1 MINSD
6 RRSANLHN
14 KVTYCFLPDTNFL
27 ISKLKTSL
35 LLVIFLVSLGFFAEA
50 QEKWDLGTFVKT
62 KENPIVKADS
72 SLEFFCP
79 VKKVVVKWQKAD
91 VFNPAAIVKDGKVY
105 LFTRSEDNPKAI
117 LGGRTSRIGLAVSED
132 GIHFKNFKEP
142 VLYPDNDEFNQYDYP
157 GGCED
162 PRIVETAEG
171 LYVIAYTSWNYKVP
185 RLSIAISKDLF
196 HWQKKGPALAKAY
209 NGKFLDLASKSA
221 AIITKMVN
229 NRPIAVK
236 IKGKYWMYW
245 GEQFVNLAWS
255 DNLWDWYPL
264 LDEKGGLKKVMTTRP
279 GKFDSALTECGPPA
293 LMTDK
298 GILLLY
304 NGKNATNENA
314 SSTLPKGSY
323 SVGEVLF
330 DLNNPEK
337 ILHRTDNYILK
348 PTLPHEMTGQYA
360 AGTTFSEGLVFF
372 NKKWFLYYGTA
383 DSFVGLA
390 VSQNE

>member
-1 MINSD
+1 MVNTGV
-6 RRSANLHN
+6 RSAGGQN
-14 KVTYCFLPDTNFL
+14 KTNWLSPNCFRRILKINAGLVLVLFL
-27 ISKLKTSL
+27 LASGYLSQ
-35 LLVIFLVSLGFFAEA
+35 A
-50 QEKWDLGTFVKT
+50 QGKWDLGTFVKT

-72 SLEFFCP
+72 TLTFFCP
-79 VKKVVVKWQKAD
+79 VKKELVKWQKAD

-142 VLYPDNDEFNQYDYP
+142 VLFPDNDEFNKYDYP

-196 HWQKKGPALAKAY
+196 HWQKKGPALAKAS

-221 AIITKMVN
+221 SIITKMVN
-229 NRPIAVK
+229 GRPIVAK
-236 IKGKYWMYW
+236 INGKYWMYW
-245 GEQFVNLAWS
+245 GEHFVNLAWS
-255 DNLWDWYPL
+255 DNLCDWNPL
-264 LDEKGGLKKVMTTRP
+264 LDKNGDLKKIMTTRP
-279 GKFDSALTECGPPA
+279 GKFDSDLTECGPPA

-304 NGKNATNENA
+304 NGKNAVNENA
-314 SSTLPKGSY
+314 TSTLPKGTY

-330 DLNNPEK
+330 DLNDPEK
-337 ILHRTDNYILK
+337 IIHRTDSYILK

-372 NKKWFLYYGTA
+372 KNKWFLYYGTA

-390 VSQNE
+390 VSENK

>member
-1 MINSD
+1 MVNTGVQSVGGQNKTNWLLPNCFRRILKIN
-6 RRSANLHN
+6 AGL
-14 KVTYCFLPDTNFL
+14 V
-27 ISKLKTSL
+27 
-35 LLVIFLVSLGFFAEA
+35 LVIFLVASGYLSQA
-50 QEKWDLGTFVKT
+50 QGKWDLGTFVKT

-72 SLEFFCP
+72 TLTFFCP
-79 VKKVVVKWQKAD
+79 VKKELVKWQKAD

-142 VLYPDNDEFNQYDYP
+142 VLFPDNDEFNKYDYP

-196 HWQKKGPALAKAY
+196 HWQKKGPALAKAS

-221 AIITKMVN
+221 SIITKMVN
-229 NRPIAVK
+229 GRPIVAK
-236 IKGKYWMYW
+236 INGKYWMYW

-255 DNLWDWYPL
+255 ENLWDWNPL
-264 LDEKGGLKKVMTTRP
+264 LDKNGELKKIMTTRP
-279 GKFDSALTECGPPA
+279 GKFDSDLTECGPPA

-304 NGKNATNENA
+304 NGKNAVNENA
-314 SSTLPKGSY
+314 TSTLPKGTY

-330 DLNNPEK
+330 DLNDPEK
-337 ILHRTDNYILK
+337 IIHRTDSYILK

-372 NKKWFLYYGTA
+372 KNKWFLYYGTA

-390 VSQNE
+390 VSENK

>member
-1 MINSD
+1 MKK
-6 RRSANLHN
+6 R
-14 KVTYCFLPDTNFL
+14 
-27 ISKLKTSL
+27 L
-35 LLVIFLVSLGFFAEA
+35 LLALFILVTCQFSQA
-50 QEKWDLGTFVKT
+50 QKEWGLGTFKKT

-72 SLEFFCP
+72 SLIFFCP
-79 VKKVVVKWQKAD
+79 VKKDSVRWQKAD

-105 LFTRSEDNPKAI
+105 LFTRCEDNPKAI
-117 LGGRTSRIGLAVSED
+117 LGGRTSRIGLAVSDD
-132 GIHFKNFKEP
+132 GIHFKNFKSP
-142 VLYPDNDEFNQYDYP
+142 VLFPDNDNFTKYDYP

-162 PRIVETAEG
+162 PRVVESAEG
-171 LYVIAYTSWNYKVP
+171 LYVIAYTSWNYKIP

-196 HWQKKGPALAKAY
+196 HWQKKGPAFTMAY
-209 NGKFLDLASKSA
+209 NGKFLNMATKSA
-221 AIITKMVN
+221 SIVTKMVN
-229 NRPIAVK
+229 NRPIVTK

-255 DNLWDWYPL
+255 TNLWDWYPL
-264 LDEKGGLKKVMTTRP
+264 LDEKGELKKIMTTRP
-279 GKFDSALTECGPPA
+279 GKFDSDLTECGPPA

-314 SSTLPKGSY
+314 VSNLPKGTY
-323 SVGEVLF
+323 SVGAVLF

-337 ILHRTDNYILK
+337 IIQRTDDYILK

-372 NKKWFLYYGTA
+372 HKKWFLYYGTA

-390 VSQNE
+390 VAENN